1 MPKELKPYELSD
13 ESPWCTSS
21 ACRTVRPPCTVEGS
35 AAETAGQ
42 TGLRMPLFFRRKKLS
57 EEAQK
62 RLEYQLCRTK
72 EAGADDTL
80 DVSACELS
88 EVPSSAFSI
97 CKVLQKKVLILHNNE
112 LSSLLPKGCDI
123 STLATLKV
131 LDLHDNK
138 LTSLPEDIG
147 KLASLQI
154 LNVEKNRLKALPE
167 SIGELR
173 LLQTLNLKGNSLS
186 ELPSTV
192 GSLRSLRALDLSDNN
207 IVQLPKALVYIRT
220 LESFTLDAATM
231 TYPPASVCTEGT
243 ESIQRFLCSEQGE
256 EYCPPFPDEAWKS
269 KFNDY
274 EKRKEQKQQEKLAFE
289 WQLEEKKKQHTQIML
304 MNNSRK
310 ENILVSVRQEQ
321 ERLELGVSQQQRAQE
336 AERLLVLERV
346 RRAEDGISS
355 RISTMLM
362 DKSRLKK
369 SAEFLQAMEED
380 RIRSEHLTAITQEET
395 NSLRKREVAAAMQKM
410 LSESCMMSILQ
421 EASDFRRRSLVNE
434 AHRSMESLERKFDKV
449 LSLQVLDKSKAIAHI
464 LQEEEMQKA
473 AFQALQLQKDAV
485 HGYIRNQIKLI
496 ETELKQLTRLE
507 IKRRTLDAENLQE
520 VLVEQRTALSDLL
533 QQLLKQKEQREQE
546 LRQVLAEMERKS
558 ASNQQNYW
566 MIQYQRLLDAK
577 PLSLRMQEAGVEK
590 ELVNLLCKLSA
601 QHYLPVMAHHRVTT
615 ERLRHMTA
623 SDLKKL
629 GISEIGIQKAL
640 LNWTRERHPEGAG
653 KAVQLEEEEEEGEV
667 TPTAPFPRSPPSP
680 PTTSTFQLPSPPPH
694 PGEPRHPLGPEPSG
708 GAGDLGVRGLHGDR
722 VSGHLPALWS
732 CVLLPWLQRGD
743 AELPSVSQQHIS
755 ARPPLHQL
763 GPPAR
768 ILLTKTTVMMSQPSL
783 LVLYGSQTGTAQ
795 DTAQRIGRQAQRRR
809 LQVQVLPLD
818 HYNVA
823 GLISESLVVFVSS
836 TAGQGDPPDNMKN
849 FWKFVFRKSLPVGSL
864 RNLDCA
870 VLGLGDSSYPKFNFV
885 AKKLQKRLLQLG
897 ASALLPCGAR

>member
-1 MPKELKPYELSD
+1 
-13 ESPWCTSS
+13 
-21 ACRTVRPPCTVEGS
+21 
-35 AAETAGQ
+35 
-42 TGLRMPLFFRRKKLS
+42 MPLFFRKKKLS
-57 EEAQK
+57 EESQK

-131 LDLHDNK
+131 RSTGCKHDGKYCQIKEWCLDLHDNK

-192 GSLRSLRALDLSDNN
+192 GSLRSLRTLDLSDNN

-220 LESFTLDAATM
+220 LE
-231 TYPPASVCTEGT
+231 GT
-243 ESIQRFLCSEQGE
+243 ESIQRFLCSELGE
-256 EYCPPFPDEAWKS
+256 EYCPPSQYLLPVLESECSTHSDCVDAQDEAWKS

-274 EKRKEQKQQEKLAFE
+274 EKRKVGT
-289 WQLEEKKKQHTQIML
+289 H
-304 MNNSRK
+304 
-310 ENILVSVRQEQ
+310 SVRLSQ
-321 ERLELGVSQQQRAQE
+321 LFNMFHCQQQRAQE
-336 AERLLVLERV
+336 ADRLLVLERV

-558 ASNQQNYW
+558 ASTQQNYW

-601 QHYLPVMAHHRVTT
+601 QHYLPIMAHHRVTT

-653 KAVQLEEEEEEGEV
+653 KAAQLEEEGEGEV

-680 PTTSTFQLPSPPPH
+680 PTTSAFQLPSPPLT
-694 PGEPRHPLGPEPSG
+694 PGSPVTPSAPSPVEGPGTSE
-708 GAGDLGVRGLHGDR
+708 
-722 VSGHLPALWS
+722 
-732 CVLLPWLQRGD
+732 CVVCM
-743 AELPSVSQQHIS
+743 E
-755 ARPPLHQL
+755 
-763 GPPAR
+763 
-768 ILLTKTTVMMSQPSL
+768 T
-783 LVLYGSQTGTAQ
+783 GSQV
-795 DTAQRIGRQAQRRR
+795 I
-809 LQVQVLPLD
+809 
-818 HYNVA
+818 
-823 GLISESLVVFVSS
+823 F
-836 TAGQGDPPDNMKN
+836 
-849 FWKFVFRKSLPVGSL
+849 
-864 RNLDCA
+864 
-870 VLGLGDSSYPKFNFV
+870 
-885 AKKLQKRLLQLG
+885 
-897 ASALLPCGAR
+897 LPCGHVCCCHGCSEAMQNCPLCRSNISQRVRLYTS